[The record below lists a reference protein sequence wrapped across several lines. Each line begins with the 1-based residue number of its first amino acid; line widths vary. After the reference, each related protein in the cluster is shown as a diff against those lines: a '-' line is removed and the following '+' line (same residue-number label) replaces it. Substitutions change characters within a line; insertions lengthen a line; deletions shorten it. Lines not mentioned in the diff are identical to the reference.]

1 MMKIGSPVAMLARV
15 LTVGLMTVDVMAD
28 EDFYDYWGDGRAE
41 LSSYRVTQPRYGET
55 HEGHSV
61 MIFVTEEINRQSLIK
76 VESNQPQQERVY
88 TLKLNKTLK
97 FLTGIYPYSV
107 MTSVFSAVEGGPS
120 EPGSPFEARKVTL
133 SAQEW
138 CGHVFEEVQLRDD
151 AIFGDLNSYFER
163 EGNRSWSLERSET
176 FASEDHLLIQIR
188 ELKGPFMAEGE
199 SRQLMLLPAL
209 WQFRV
214 QHSERS
220 LVSATLTKGEREQ
233 ITVGEATYTAFPWF
247 WSDGT
252 REKSVWVDAEYPH
265 RILRW
270 ASADGSRG
278 ELMVSK
284 RLPYW
289 GQHDLDDEHLRDEL
303 EIPR

>member
-1 MMKIGSPVAMLARV
+1 MITRALGILLLCLAPLSV
-15 LTVGLMTVDVMAD
+15 SAQG
-28 EDFYDYWGDGRAE
+28 FYDYWGDGRAE
-41 LSSYRVTQPRYGET
+41 VSSYRVVQSRYGEDRA
-55 HEGHSV
+55 GYGV
-61 MIFVTEEINRQSLIK
+61 MIFVTEDVNRKTLIK
-76 VESNQPQQERVY
+76 VESPTPEPDRIY
-88 TLKLNKTLK
+88 ALKLNNVLK
-97 FLTGIYPYSV
+97 FTTGIYDYSV
-107 MTSVFSAVEGGPS
+107 MTSVFSAVEPQAGVR
-120 EPGSPFEARKVTL
+120 PFELLKL
-133 SAQEW
+133 NMSSQEW
-138 CGHVFEEVQLRDD
+138 CGHVFEEVRFD
-151 AIFGDLNSYFER
+151 GDHVQGNLNSYFER

>member
-163 EGNRSWSLERSET
+163 EGKQGWRFDRPDR
-176 FASEDHLLIQIR
+176 FVSEDHLPIEIR
-188 ELKGPFMAEGE
+188 ELKGLFMASGE
-199 SRQLMLLPAL
+199 TRTVQMLPEL
-209 WQFRV
+209 WQFRM
-214 QHSERS
+214 QHKPRA
-220 LVSATLTKGEREQ
+220 LVKATIRKGAPES
-233 ITVGEATYTAFPWF
+233 IDL
-247 WSDGT
+247 DGT
-252 REKSVWVDAEYPH
+252 TYSAIPWTWDYLNREVTMWVDAAYPH
-265 RILRW
+265 RILQWRDNDGGEGQLL
-270 ASADGSRG
+270 AS
-278 ELMVSK
+278 M

-289 GQHDLDDEHLRDEL
+289 QLNDLGHESYRQQLKL
-303 EIPR
+303 Q